1 MGWNSNADGLG
12 LTKKERSEATK
23 RGKEKKVK
31 KKIKKNFVLCS
42 VACVRKM
49 GKNWK
54 NWRVKEQIGR
64 LGGFGF
70 MHKAEWQE
78 AVMGQG

>member
-1 MGWNSNADGLG
+1 
-12 LTKKERSEATK
+12 
-23 RGKEKKVK
+23 VK